1 MPILLVGTFDRLL
14 ANLLLAGGRHR
25 WPHDHEPVER
35 PSAQTNPDPGGGRA
49 QSGAQRFRTWV
60 EELRAGDETFAEA
73 SGLYPPDVGE
83 FQAAVYLLTGC
94 PRVWRVLGPQVI
106 ERTSIAPVVRELER
120 PTGAWSASE
129 QAAIEWAAYFWDTDR
144 APPRVPYMV
153 EQALFR
159 RWIAALHLRQR
170 LAPR

>member
-1 MPILLVGTFDRLL
+1 
-14 ANLLLAGGRHR
+14 
-25 WPHDHEPVER
+25 VER
-35 PSAQTNPDPGGGRA
+35 PPEHTNSDPSRGHA

-73 SGLYPPDVGE
+73 SRLYPPDVGE

-94 PRVWRVLGPQVI
+94 PRVWRVLCPQVI
-106 ERTSIAPVVRELER
+106 ERNSIAPVVRELER
-120 PTGAWSASE
+120 PTRDWSASD
-129 QAAIEWAAYFWDTDR
+129 QAAIEWAACFWNADR

-153 EQALFR
+153 EEALFR